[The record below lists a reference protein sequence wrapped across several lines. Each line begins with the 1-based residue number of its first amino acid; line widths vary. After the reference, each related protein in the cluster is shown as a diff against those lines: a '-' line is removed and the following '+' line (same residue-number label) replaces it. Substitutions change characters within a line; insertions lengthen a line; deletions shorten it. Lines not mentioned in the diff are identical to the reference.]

1 MKCKSP
7 SDLALLHVFWG
18 GIFVKKKI
26 EIIPKELKPL
36 NYFGIL
42 SRSLPI

>member
-1 MKCKSP
+1 MI
-7 SDLALLHVFWG
+7 HRG